1 MQWFA
6 NLQQLFL
13 WSNEKKFEILLGNL
27 EYWDLQTKEEKNY
40 YSLLGFIIRAQFNS
54 LHLWWYGGKL
64 VPMELNWQLAHLER
78 HHQCWKVRT
87 GFRPTYAPIQKTRP
101 CIFQQDNAKLHI
113 ASVTVTT
120 AWPHSIKVLIAH
132 AGHQLK
138 TFGASWNA
146 KYDKT
151 GPRTVEQLQYQTRMG
166 QHSSSNWNSQMFTNC
181 G

>member
-101 CIFQQDNAKLHI
+101 CIFQQDNAKLHLLQQHGFI
-113 ASVTVTT
+113 VEESRCWTDLPTVQTF
-120 AWPHSIKVLIAH
+120 HL
-132 AGHQLK
+132 LK
-138 TFGASWNA
+138 TSVALWNT
-146 KYDKT
+146 KYSKGDP
-151 GPRTVEQLQYQTRMG
+151 GLF
-166 QHSSSNWNSQMFTNC
+166 SN
-181 G
+181 